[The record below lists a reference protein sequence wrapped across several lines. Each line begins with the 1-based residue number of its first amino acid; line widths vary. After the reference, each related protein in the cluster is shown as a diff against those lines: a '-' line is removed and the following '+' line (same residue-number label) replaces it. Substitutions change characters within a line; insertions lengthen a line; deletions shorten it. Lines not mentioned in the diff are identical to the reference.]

1 MLEDYKYGTRHSIRR
16 VCRIKKSVEPVPQ
29 RTQSVAPP
37 RSRLARQIRCRRHRR
52 QESENA
58 WRFGAGSRRAHD
70 HFRDYTPTTVEEMT
84 RRRNELLSD
93 KATSRSFSMWL
104 PFGNIVF
111 HFLLPIIKRVSNA
124 CHNCHSHT
132 VIHRVVHST
141 EL

>member
-70 HFRDYTPTTVEEMT
+70 HFRDYTPTTVEVMT

-93 KATSRSFSMWL
+93 KLSRVTLSDVRDD
-104 PFGNIVF
+104 P
-111 HFLLPIIKRVSNA
+111 RVITV
-124 CHNCHSHT
+124 T
-132 VIHRVVHST
+132 VIQSYT
-141 EL
+141 ELYTAQSYNSYVLPARWNL